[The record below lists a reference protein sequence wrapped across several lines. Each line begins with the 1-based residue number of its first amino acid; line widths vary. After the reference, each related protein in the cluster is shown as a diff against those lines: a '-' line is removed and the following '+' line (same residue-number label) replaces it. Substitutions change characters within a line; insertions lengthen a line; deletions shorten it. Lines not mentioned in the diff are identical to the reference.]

1 MKWISFGS
9 IYHHTFYPLY
19 ASIFCIIRTYSF
31 DYFEKFDCPV
41 LFEVFLM
48 FFGMLLSIFLEMIS
62 VFRLYRDNS
71 IKEYCKKLC
80 KQWKYQIL
88 IAFLSILDLS
98 EFIGLSILLFDQEE
112 GDNKLLSTTRLI
124 EFFFVSFLNNN
135 FFKHKLHRHHFVPLL
150 LIAIGIIIVIFG
162 QTANII
168 VNIALLFSIF
178 GNILYAILEI
188 IEKWLMESKY
198 FSPYDLVYLS
208 GLYGCIIMIIIFII
222 GQ

>member
-1 MKWISFGS
+1 
-9 IYHHTFYPLY
+9 
-19 ASIFCIIRTYSF
+19 
-31 DYFEKFDCPV
+31 
-41 LFEVFLM
+41 M

-135 FFKHKLHRHHFVPLL
+135 FLKHKLHRHHFVPLL